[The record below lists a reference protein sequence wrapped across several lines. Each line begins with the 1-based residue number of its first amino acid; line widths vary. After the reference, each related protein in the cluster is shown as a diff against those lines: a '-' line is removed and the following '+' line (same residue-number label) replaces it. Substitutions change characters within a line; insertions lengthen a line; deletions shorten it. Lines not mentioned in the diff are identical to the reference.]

1 VKHLE
6 ALRRDVE
13 RFAKKHEL
21 KVEQISAFSDGLYRI
36 ELKEPEAASKPV
48 LGFAPEEPSK

>member
-1 VKHLE
+1 MKHLE